1 MKHRKKDE
9 PLTWYMEAVSLS
21 PKCWKKKEEVPD
33 TELELWKPLIVAI
46 LLEMPCYGYR
56 KVTKELARQGHVI
69 NHKKIMRIMEV
80 TGLKQKKRRFKPR
93 TTDSR
98 HKMRIYPNLVA
109 GLTASYPNHIWVSDI
124 TYVKLDSGF
133 CYVAIVLD
141 VYTKKVV
148 GWSIDM
154 HMEESLV
161 LEALR
166 MALETGTPMFH
177 HSDRGGQYCGNEYT
191 ELLEKNGVQ
200 ISMAATGV
208 SVDNPFAESFNRTLK
223 VEEVYLYRYQNLAE
237 AKQSITTF
245 IKNYHEKRI
254 HQSLDYVTPNEFC
267 AGWVLLNSAQGVSL
281 AH

>member
-1 MKHRKKDE
+1 MKHKKKDE
-9 PLTWYMEAVSLS
+9 PLAWYMEATSLS

-33 TELELWKPLIVAI
+33 AEVAIWKPRIEDI
-46 LLEMPCYGYR
+46 LREMPCYGYR
-56 KVTKELARQGHVI
+56 KVTKELVRQGYTI
-69 NHKKIMRIMEV
+69 NHKKVMRIMEV
-80 TGLKQKKRRFKPR
+80 TGLKQKKRTFKPR

-98 HKMRIYPNLVA
+98 HKMRTFPNLVA
-109 GLTASYPNHIWVSDI
+109 GIIASFPNHIWVGDI
-124 TYVKLDSGF
+124 TYVKLAGGF

-141 VYTKKVV
+141 VFTKKVV
-148 GWSIDM
+148 GWSIAS

-161 LEALR
+161 LEALAV
-166 MALETGTPMFH
+166 ALKTGTPVFH

-191 ELLEKNGVQ
+191 QMLEANTVQ

-223 VEEVYLYRYQNLAE
+223 VEEVYLYRYETLAE
-237 AKQSITTF
+237 ARTSIANF

-254 HQSLDYVTPNEFC
+254 HQSLDYVTPSEFC
-267 AGWVLLNSAQGVSL
+267 TGWIMRNSKQSVSL